1 MIELKFYFGVGNNDS
16 VCLVYY
22 INEDELLDL
31 ILQRTNLYEKFKE
44 LKSKMLKLEFKRI

>member
-16 VCLVYY
+16 IVLVYY
-22 INEDELLDL
+22 IGEDELLDL

-44 LKSKMLKLEFKRI
+44 LKGKMLKLEFKRI

>member
-16 VCLVYY
+16 VLLVYY
-22 INEDELLDL
+22 IGEDELLDL
-31 ILQRTNLYEKFKE
+31 ILQRIGLYEKFSD